1 LLLVRGL
8 SALWGIGLDILDV
21 CVVLHHNVELV
32 FLEQVQEILHKV
44 DAVKEAQTFGQAD
57 AKVVVPLDLLLHE
70 GLVVLHPLVII
81 LSLWFLRRKGTLLAG
96 CHSAGHD
103 QLFDVLLMY
112 LYAIHP
118 HTAFLG
124 KGFLNM
130 NQTSLPLLH
139 EVVHH
144 FGYLYLRMGIWLA
157 LLLLLLRGDLMYN
170 GVSLLMA
177 KFDSGICASWAN
189 AGSDSSSRANDWVNR
204 ASILWARWWDC

>member
-1 LLLVRGL
+1 M
-8 SALWGIGLDILDV
+8 DILDV
-21 CVVLHHNVELV
+21 CVVLHHDVELV

-44 DAVKEAQTFGQAD
+44 DAVKEAQAFGQAD

-70 GLVVLHPLVII
+70 GLVVLHSLVII

-103 QLFDVLLMY
+103 QLFDVLLVY

-130 NQTSLPLLH
+130 NQTSLSLLH

-144 FGYLYLRMGIWLA
+144 FGYLYLRMG
-157 LLLLLLRGDLMYN
+157 
-170 GVSLLMA
+170 V
-177 KFDSGICASWAN
+177 
-189 AGSDSSSRANDWVNR
+189 
-204 ASILWARWWDC
+204 